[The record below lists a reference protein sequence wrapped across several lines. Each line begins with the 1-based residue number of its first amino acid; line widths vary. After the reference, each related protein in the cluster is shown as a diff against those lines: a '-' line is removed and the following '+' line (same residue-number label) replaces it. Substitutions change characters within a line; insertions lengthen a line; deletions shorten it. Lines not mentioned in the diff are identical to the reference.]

1 MCLSKAYVY
10 RGEGKELLMEEVAS
24 LDIEDGKLRLKNL
37 FGKEREIDASIRQIN
52 FVTHS
57 IFLEDLKHGD
67 TG

>member
-24 LDIEDGKLRLKNL
+24 LDILGDRVRLKSL
-37 FGKEREIDASIRQIN
+37 FGEEKEVFGSIRQID
-52 FVTHS
+52 FMSHR
-57 IFLEDLKHGD
+57 IFLEDLEHGD

>member
-52 FVTHS
+52 FVAHS